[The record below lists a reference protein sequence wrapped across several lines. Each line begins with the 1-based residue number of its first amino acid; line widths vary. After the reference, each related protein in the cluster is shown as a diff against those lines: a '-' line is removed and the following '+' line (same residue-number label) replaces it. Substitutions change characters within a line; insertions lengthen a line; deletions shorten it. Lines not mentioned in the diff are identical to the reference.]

1 MFRRCEDEKM
11 FYRPPLLEEPC
22 AQTLSGKS
30 QELSNGTRSI
40 PVKAALHTLSPF
52 FDIGPVLEWVSKDK
66 AGGYHIVLQR
76 GEPSRLFTRSIT
88 QAVNWPLYVMAK
100 LQSPPTG
107 IQIYQDR
114 GPKVRH
120 KGKGKGNKSKGKGV
134 KGKGKSRKG
143 GKGAKGGAVPAAPAA
158 AAMDTS
164 CTLYQR
170 FGSIIERFYAGLFTL
185 THMVPQKKKK
195 KKRPIRM
202 TCVGWIWILFMCTY
216 LGLEGGFRLRKYPT
230 ALCSKY
236 SGTVT
241 FFFPFIFTHTA
252 GTGPQGYVP
261 GSEVACQLRATVPR
275 YSVYGEFPRF
285 FGYLHSPA
293 FHYHSSTPLHAPLLG
308 VQFCFS
314 ISETVTYLRFSGPIR
329 LFHIH
334 IGFLRSNSD
343 ARIISHGLRH

>member
-1 MFRRCEDEKM
+1 MELAESYRHLRVEHSAGLHEMFEKLSAHQLERKDIRQEATAILNREIRQALASDFDEAA
-11 FYRPPLLEEPC
+11 
-22 AQTLSGKS
+22 AQAKS

-88 QAVNWPLYVMAK
+88 QAVNWPLYVLAK

-120 KGKGKGNKSKGKGV
+120 KGKGKGNKGKGKGV
-134 KGKGKSRKG
+134 KGKGKARKG
-143 GKGAKGGAVPAAPAA
+143 GKGAKGGAIPAAPAA

-170 FGSIIERFYAGLFTL
+170 FESITERFLCSFIFSY
-185 THMVPQKKKK
+185 PKR

-202 TCVGWIWILFMCTY
+202 TCVGWIWILLTCTY
-216 LGLEGGFRLRKYPT
+216 PGQEVGFRLRKYPT
-230 ALCSKY
+230 ALCSK
-236 SGTVT
+236 SSVTVT
-241 FFFPFIFTHTA
+241 FTFIFTHTA
-252 GTGPQGYVP
+252 GTGP
-261 GSEVACQLRATVPR
+261 
-275 YSVYGEFPRF
+275 
-285 FGYLHSPA
+285 
-293 FHYHSSTPLHAPLLG
+293 
-308 VQFCFS
+308 
-314 ISETVTYLRFSGPIR
+314 
-329 LFHIH
+329 
-334 IGFLRSNSD
+334 
-343 ARIISHGLRH
+343 